1 MEKRQKILLYGNT
14 LVLAGIQASL
24 RDCPSFEV
32 IAPDAPANQAEL
44 LASPPDVVIFDMEA
58 VQPEFLLAQMQSLP
72 GLLLIGIDP
81 ESHEVLL
88 TGQEVGS
95 IALDQILQ
103 IVRSR
108 EKTDSETLD

>member
-32 IAPDAPANQAEL
+32 IAPYVPANQAEL

-88 TGQEVGS
+88 TGEAAHS
-95 IALDQILQ
+95 ITLDQITQ
-103 IVRSR
+103 ILRSR
-108 EKTDSETLD
+108 DCNKDR